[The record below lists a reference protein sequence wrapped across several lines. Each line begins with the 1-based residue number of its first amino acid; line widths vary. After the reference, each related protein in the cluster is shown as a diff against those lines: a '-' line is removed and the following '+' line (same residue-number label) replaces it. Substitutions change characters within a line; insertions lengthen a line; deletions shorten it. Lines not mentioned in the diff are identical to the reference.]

1 MSYESVR
8 EHLARF
14 RGQGN
19 SHFPQDQEF
28 LDALEELTAAL
39 EADLTQIKAAL
50 SHVASLVETCMEG
63 REDV

>member
-14 RGQGN
+14 RSLGD
-19 SHFPQDQEF
+19 SHFPKDQEF

-50 SHVASLVETCMEG
+50 SHVASLLEAQGEG
-63 REDV
+63 REDA

>member
-8 EHLARF
+8 ERIHRCKAQADDNL
-14 RGQGN
+14 
-19 SHFPQDQEF
+19 PKDQEF
-28 LDALEELTAAL
+28 LDALDELTEAI

-50 SHVASLVETCMEG
+50 SHVALLLED